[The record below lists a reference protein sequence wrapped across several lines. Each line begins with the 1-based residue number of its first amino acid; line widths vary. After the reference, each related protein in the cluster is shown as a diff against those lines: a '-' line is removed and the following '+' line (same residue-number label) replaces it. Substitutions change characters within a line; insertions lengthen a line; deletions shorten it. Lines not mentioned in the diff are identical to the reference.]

1 MDQESLWTGE
11 YMDQGSIWSR
21 ESTWTRRVYSPWE
34 INLPMVVYGPGRE
47 YKSLL
52 TCAVKTLLNIIF
64 CKKMRKK
71 ETRKNTCENGK
82 NA

>member
-1 MDQESLWTGE
+1 
-11 YMDQGSIWSR
+11 
-21 ESTWTRRVYSPWE
+21 
-34 INLPMVVYGPGRE
+34 MVVYGPGRA

-52 TCAVKTLLNIIF
+52 TCAVKSLLNIIL